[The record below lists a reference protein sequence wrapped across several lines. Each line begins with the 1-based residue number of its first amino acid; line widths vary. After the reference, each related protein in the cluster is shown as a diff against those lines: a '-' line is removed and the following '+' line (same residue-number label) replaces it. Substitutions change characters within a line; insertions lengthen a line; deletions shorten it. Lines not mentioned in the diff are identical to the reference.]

1 MNIFLLR
8 LSILA
13 QGDGLE
19 GLINIVIVIF
29 LAVSWIIGGIVK
41 ARSEQARTQKN
52 KKLPPKPPHR
62 PSLFNRESAESILE
76 KFLGI
81 ESSSSV
87 TRKQQKSDIQS
98 ARPKVPYTRPAKE
111 QFFAKPKSVKSP
123 SYRNIKPSKEQKF
136 SLPTTIQEPELK
148 ETAPIDVNL
157 QELPEFS
164 SDAVKKPE
172 STSLM
177 VPKEITVSQ
186 SMLDLTDSDS
196 LKRAILYYEILGK
209 PLSLRDE

>member
-1 MNIFLLR
+1 MNIFLLQ

-41 ARSEQARTQKN
+41 ARSEQSRTQKN
-52 KKLPPKPPHR
+52 KKSPPKPPHR

-76 KFLGI
+76 KFLGLD
-81 ESSSSV
+81 SSSWF
-87 TRKQQKSDIQS
+87 TRKQQNSDIQS
-98 ARPKVPYTRPAKE
+98 ARPKVPYARPAKE
-111 QFFAKPKSVKSP
+111 QFSAKPRSVKSP
-123 SYRNIKPSKEQKF
+123 SYQNSKLLQEQMF
-136 SLPTTIQEPELK
+136 SLPQTINEPKLK
-148 ETAPIDVNL
+148 ESAPIDANL
-157 QELPEFS
+157 QELPDFS
-164 SDAVKKPE
+164 SDAVKKLE
-172 STSLM
+172 STHSM
-177 VPKEITVSQ
+177 IPKEITVSQ

-209 PLSLRDE
+209 PMSLRDD